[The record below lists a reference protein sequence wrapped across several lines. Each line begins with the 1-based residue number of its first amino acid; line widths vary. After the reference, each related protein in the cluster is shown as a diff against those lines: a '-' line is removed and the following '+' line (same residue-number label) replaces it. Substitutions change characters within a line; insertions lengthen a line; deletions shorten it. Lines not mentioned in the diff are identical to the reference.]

1 MVHVISRQLDCRWQY
16 DPLPIFHLRA
26 ALAQLN
32 AGEII
37 ELISND
43 PAAKS
48 DMAAWSKLT
57 GHNLLETHS
66 YEDHD
71 CFVIQKKS

>member
-1 MVHVISRQLDCRWQY
+1 MY
-16 DPLPIFHLRA
+16 DPLPIFHLRTT
-26 ALAQLN
+26 LAQMN
-32 AGEII
+32 SGEII

-71 CFVIQKKS
+71 CFLIQKKS